1 MKLIVGLGNPGKQ
14 YERNR
19 HNVGFQ
25 CVDLL
30 AQRHGLRFD
39 ISKGKAKV
47 ALGAIQL
54 PAAQPAL
61 PAPVAASDEPAAP
74 AAPPVPQVERVLL
87 AKPQTFMN
95 LAGQSVA
102 ALVRFYKVAPADLLV
117 IFDDL
122 DLPLGKL
129 RLRAAGGSGGHN
141 GMKSII
147 QELGTDQ
154 FPRLRIGIGR
164 PPGQMDPA
172 DYVLQDFS
180 PAEEEVMAQVREQAV
195 AACEHWLA
203 YGIVA
208 AMNAFN

>member
-1 MKLIVGLGNPGKQ
+1 MSAIKLIVGLGNPGKQ

-39 ISKGKAKV
+39 IAKGKAKV
-47 ALGAIQL
+47 ALGIIQL
-54 PAAQPAL
+54 PAAAG
-61 PAPVAASDEPAAP
+61 DEPAAP
-74 AAPPVPQVERVLL
+74 AALPLPQVQRVLL

-122 DLPLGKL
+122 DLPPGKL

>member
-39 ISKGKAKV
+39 IAKGKAKV
-47 ALGAIQL
+47 ALGAVQL
-54 PAAQPAL
+54 PTPQPLAPAPSALGAEPSSAAPAL
-61 PAPVAASDEPAAP
+61 P
-74 AAPPVPQVERVLL
+74 QVQRVLL

-147 QELGTDQ
+147 QALGTDQ

-180 PAEEEVMAQVREQAV
+180 PAEEEVMAPVRERA
-195 AACEHWLA
+195 AEACEHWLA
-203 YGIVA
+203 YGIEA